1 MRRVTI
7 FVSAFL
13 LLCPLTLRAQTTD
26 DRDLAVLTKSMES
39 GPADQRLAFN
49 VLLVAFSTFRDAH
62 LRHETCHTAE
72 SCIERRASERTRYDH
87 DFLLMAHGFSPG
99 PAPTFTSDDL
109 VAADGTLNSYFEK
122 VSGILPVTCSGSNC
136 LSQST
141 FREVQRDWIRYRDAW
156 ITFGTLRWPT
166 ISSETWRTYLTQQR
180 SAQMLADFHAILCC
194 S

>member
-1 MRRVTI
+1 MRRVRI
-7 FVSAFL
+7 FVSALL
-13 LLCPLTLRAQTTD
+13 LLCSPTLRAQSTD
-26 DRDLAVLTKSMES
+26 DRDLAGLTKSMES
-39 GPADQRLAFN
+39 APADQRLAFN
-49 VLLVAFSTFRDAH
+49 ALLVAFTTFRDAH

-122 VSGILPVTCSGSNC
+122 VSAILPATCSGSDC
-136 LSQST
+136 LSQSS
-141 FREVQRDWIRYRDAW
+141 FREVQRDWIRYRDALV
-156 ITFGTLRWPT
+156 TFGMLRWPQ
-166 ISSETWRTYLTQQR
+166 ISAETWRTYLTQQR
-180 SAQMLADFHAILCC
+180 SGQLLADFHAILCC